1 MTALFASV
9 QTFAAQ
15 EVNVYTYDSFSA
27 DWGAGP
33 KVKALFEQ
41 AHPQCQVNYVPFNST
56 GTLFNRVRLE
66 GKKTKADIVLGL
78 DSTMLDEAKKTQ
90 LFAPNKVATDKLSLP
105 VKWQDNVF
113 LPYDF
118 GAYAF
123 VYRKDKLLNPPKSLK
138 ELVDNQQLR

>member
-1 MTALFASV
+1 MTALV
-9 QTFAAQ
+9 PI
-15 EVNVYTYDSFSA
+15 
-27 DWGAGP
+27 GAGP

-113 LPYDF
+113 YPMISVRMPLCI
-118 GAYAF
+118 
-123 VYRKDKLLNPPKSLK
+123 VKTNCQIRQK
-138 ELVDNQQLR
+138 V